1 MKKLIAILI
10 IFTFY
15 FQVNAQEVKSRKEI
29 KAEKKAQEKAEQDA
43 HRLVQEQW
51 VKDTTFVLEAQRV
64 SNKLGEVFQLN
75 STINFVNVNK
85 EKATIQLGFDQLVG
99 WNGVGGIT
107 ITGRITRY
115 EIDDEKKDKPIFI
128 RMSIQ
133 GSAGMQDITIWIS
146 SNGNG
151 QAQIVDMR
159 GNRIQFSGDVVSVE
173 ETRTFKGN
181 ELY

>member
-1 MKKLIAILI
+1 MKNLIAILF
-10 IFTFY
+10 IFTLC
-15 FQVNAQEVKSRKEI
+15 FQVNAQETKSKKEI
-29 KAEKKAQEKAEQDA
+29 RAEKKAQEKVKQDA

-64 SNKLGEVFQLN
+64 SNKQGEVFQLN
-75 STINFVNVNK
+75 STINFVYVNK
-85 EKATIQLGFDQLVG
+85 DKATIQLGFDQLVG

-133 GSAGMQDITIWIS
+133 GSAGMQDLTIWIS

-151 QAQIVDMR
+151 EAQIVDMR
-159 GNRIQFSGDVVSVE
+159 GNRIQFSGEIVSLD
-173 ETRTFKGN
+173 ETRIFKGM

>member
-1 MKKLIAILI
+1 MKKIIAILI
-10 IFTFY
+10 IFSFC
-15 FQVNAQEVKSRKEI
+15 FKVNAQDTKSRKEI
-29 KAEKKAQEKAEQDA
+29 KAEKKAQEKTEQDA
-43 HRLVQEQW
+43 HRMVQEQW

-75 STINFVNVNK
+75 STINFVYVNK
-85 EKATIQLGFDQLVG
+85 DKATIQLGFDQLVG

-107 ITGRITRY
+107 VTGRITRY
-115 EIDDEKKDKPIFI
+115 EIDNEKKNKPIYI

-151 QAQIVDMR
+151 EATIVDMR
-159 GNRIQFSGDVVSVE
+159 GNRIQFSGDIVSVE
-173 ETRTFKGN
+173 ETSVFKGN
-181 ELY
+181 ELF